1 MNLDRIKA
9 GLAAFIDAYLGRRL
23 TYFGLYPSTVVDQG
37 ADGRVEVLPDDE
49 AVRGTG
55 IGLVELRNGAPGY
68 RYEIPVGARCLVGF
82 EAGDPSRP
90 YLASWEPEGGADL
103 LTFDNGSQS
112 IARVDDSTIGG
123 YLVQDPGTF
132 VVYYAPDVFGVPG
145 VYSPLP
151 APPVPP
157 NPPPPGFAGLPIA
170 GVITTGNDKL
180 KA

>member
-1 MNLDRIKA
+1 
-9 GLAAFIDAYLGRRL
+9 
-23 TYFGLYPSTVVDQG
+23 
-37 ADGRVEVLPDDE
+37 
-49 AVRGTG
+49 
-55 IGLVELRNGAPGY
+55 
-68 RYEIPVGARCLVGF
+68 
-82 EAGDPSRP
+82 
-90 YLASWEPEGGADL
+90 GGADL